1 VEFQDVIRK
10 RRMIRT
16 YDLSRPVPRAAIERL
31 VDNAVRAP
39 SAGFSQ
45 GWATAR
51 LTWEVCSSG
60 VIAKSSSFTRRRSE
74 GLLHFDTEAGR
85 PETPM
90 VVSGGP

>member
-1 VEFQDVIRK
+1 MEFQDVIRK

-45 GWATAR
+45 GWGF
-51 LTWEVCSSG
+51 LV
-60 VIAKSSSFTRRRSE
+60 VDNQDDIAKFRRAVV
-74 GLLHFDTEAGR
+74 HR
-85 PETPM
+85 P
-90 VVSGGP
+90 G